1 MLLGGRRLDWQVTSA
16 AALGTVS
23 SSVEHLTLET
33 DRPFISSESDDEA
46 DHTQW
51 RELLGSFGNVKTLQ
65 VGYGLVEQLS
75 RALQPGE
82 GESPTELLP
91 ELQELSYF
99 STGASLD
106 EFTPFIDAFQ
116 NAGRPIT
123 VVRS

>member
-1 MLLGGRRLDWQVTSA
+1 
-16 AALGTVS
+16 
-23 SSVEHLTLET
+23 
-33 DRPFISSESDDEA
+33 
-46 DHTQW
+46 
-51 RELLGSFGNVKTLQ
+51 
-65 VGYGLVEQLS
+65 VGYGIVEQLL

-106 EFTPFIDAFQ
+106 EFTLFVDACQ
-116 NAGRPIT
+116 KAGRPIT